1 MKGSESILTVFIY
14 CTINVSNQY
23 KWQWIIYRFFKM
35 IKNKKA
41 TINPKINDNKWFQYA
56 IKVVL
61 NHENIVKDPQ
71 RLSKIKPF
79 KCNWKEINSSHKN
92 DWKKV

>member
-1 MKGSESILTVFIY
+1 
-14 CTINVSNQY
+14 
-23 KWQWIIYRFFKM
+23 M

-41 TINPKINDNKWFQYA
+41 TINPKINDNKGFQYA

-79 KCNWKEINSSHKN
+79 KYNWKEINSSHKN

>member
-1 MKGSESILTVFIY
+1 MV
-14 CTINVSNQY
+14 
-23 KWQWIIYRFFKM
+23 
-35 IKNKKA
+35 KNKKA
-41 TINPKINDNKWFQYA
+41 AINPKINDNKWFQYA

-71 RLSKIKPF
+71 RISKIKPF
-79 KCNWKEINSSHKN
+79 INKHNWKEINSSHKN